1 MNLLAQDLRYSLRL
15 LLKRPGF
22 TFVAVITLALGIG
35 ANTAIF
41 SVVNAVLIRPLPY
54 RQPERL
60 VKVWP
65 QHAPT
70 SVSKAEMV
78 EIREHSQSFDDL
90 AAYSGWSFTL
100 TGGDEPAKL
109 SGARTTASFF
119 ALLGVD
125 AELGRTFLADED
137 QPGHDHVVLLSHG
150 LWQSRFGSDPNII
163 GQSVTIDGD
172 RHAVVGVLRPGF
184 KFPDNQFPKFNLE
197 LIVPAPLD
205 PNDQNDFV
213 AHYLNLVG
221 RLQAGVTVEQ
231 AQSEVA
237 AIIHNARAKFARAP
251 DDYGLRA
258 GVTPLQEEMVGD
270 TRSTL
275 LILLGAVGFVLL
287 IACANVANLHL
298 ARTTARRREIAIRA
312 ALGARRGRI
321 VRQLLTESVLL
332 AIVGGAAGVLLALW
346 GIDLL
351 VALLPGE
358 VPRLNTIGIDGR
370 VLGFSLG
377 LSLLTGVLFGLA
389 PALQASKPDLQAALK
404 EGGKAATAG
413 AGRRLRGLLV
423 VAEVALALML
433 VIGAGLLIKSF
444 WRRQQVDPGFK
455 AQNVLS
461 LQVAPPASAYEKAE
475 RKRVF
480 YRQVIERVAALPGV
494 QAVGG
499 IHLLPMG
506 GSNWNPDVRV
516 EDHPLDDG
524 TEPPAV
530 DWRLV
535 TPGYFEALRIP
546 LVRGRLFTEADR
558 EKAAPVAIVNA
569 TLAQRYWPNEDPV
582 GKRIRSGFEGKE
594 WVPIVGVVGDVK
606 EQGLDTP
613 THLEMY
619 RPYSQAPFPSA
630 MTLMVRTDAEPS
642 ALASAIRNEVW
653 AVDKDVPLA
662 DIQPLARV
670 VSQSLAG
677 PRSTTLLLA
686 VFAGVALLLGA
697 IGIYGVVAYGVAQRT
712 QEIGIRMALGA
723 SSGDVLRLVVG
734 QGMRLTVAGLALG
747 TGGALATT
755 RWLASLLFGT
765 SATDALTFASVAL
778 LLALVALAACY
789 VPARR
794 AAKVDPMVALRYE

>member
-1 MNLLAQDLRYSLRL
+1 MNTLWQDLRYSLRL

-22 TFVAVITLALGIG
+22 TLVAVITLALGIG

-41 SVVNAVLIRPLPY
+41 SVVNAVLIRPLPFK
-54 RQPERL
+54 QSERL

-65 QHAPT
+65 QQAQT

-78 EIREHSQSFDDL
+78 EIREHSQSFADL

-109 SGARTTASFF
+109 SGARTTATFF
-119 ALLGVD
+119 SLLGVD
-125 AELGRTFLADED
+125 AELGRTFLPDED
-137 QPGHDHVVLLSHG
+137 QPDRSHVVMLSHG
-150 LWQSRFGSDPNII
+150 LWQSRFGADQNII
-163 GQSVTIDGD
+163 GQAITIDGES
-172 RHAVVGVLRPGF
+172 HTVVGVLRPDF

-205 PNDQNDFV
+205 PNDGNDFS

-221 RLQAGVTVEQ
+221 RLQPGVTVEQ

-237 AIIHNARAKFARAP
+237 SIIHNARAKFARAP
-251 DDYGLRA
+251 DNYGLQA
-258 GVTPLQEEMVGD
+258 SVTGLQEEMIGD

-298 ARTTARRREIAIRA
+298 ARTTARRREIAIRT

-332 AIVGGAAGVLLALW
+332 ALAGGAAGVLLALW

-351 VALLPGE
+351 VALLPAE
-358 VPRLNTIGIDGR
+358 VPRLNAIGIDGR

-377 LSLLTGVLFGLA
+377 LSMLTGVLFGLA

-404 EGGKAATAG
+404 EGGKTSTTG
-413 AGRRLRGLLV
+413 AGRRLRNLLV

-461 LQVAPPASAYEKAE
+461 LQVAPPSAAYKDNS

-480 YRQVIERVAALPGV
+480 YRQVIERIAALPGV
-494 QAVGG
+494 SAVGG

-506 GSNWNPDVRV
+506 GSNWNPDIRV
-516 EDHPLDDG
+516 EDHPLPDG
-524 TEPPAV
+524 EELPSV
-530 DWRLV
+530 DWRLI
-535 TPGYFEALRIP
+535 TPGYFQAMRIP
-546 LVRGRLFTEADR
+546 LIKGRFFTEADH
-558 EKAAPVAIVNA
+558 EKTASVAIINE
-569 TLAQRYWPNEDPV
+569 TLARAYWPNEDPI

-606 EQGLDTP
+606 EQSLDTP

-619 RPYSQAPFPSA
+619 RPYEQSPFMPF
-630 MTLMVRTDAEPS
+630 MTLMVRTDADPA
-642 ALASAIRNEVW
+642 ALAAVIRNEVW
-653 AVDKDVPLA
+653 AIDKDVPLA
-662 DIQPLARV
+662 DIQPLAQV
-670 VSQSLAG
+670 VSESISR
-677 PRSTTLLLA
+677 PRSTMLLLA
-686 VFAGVALLLGA
+686 VFAGVALLLGS
-697 IGIYGVVAYGVAQRT
+697 IGIYGVIAYAVAQRT

-723 SSGDVLRLVVG
+723 SSRDVLRMVIG
-734 QGMRLTVAGLALG
+734 QGMRLILAGVALG
-747 TGGALATT
+747 IGGALAAT
-755 RWLASLLFGT
+755 RALESLLFGV
-765 SATDALTFASVAL
+765 SATDALTFAVVAL
-778 LLALVALAACY
+778 LLALVALLACWI
-789 VPARR
+789 PARR

>member
-1 MNLLAQDLRYSLRL
+1 MMNALWQDLRYGMRML
-15 LLKRPGF
+15 LNKPGF
-22 TFVAVITLALGIG
+22 AIVAVITLALGIG

-41 SVVNAVLIRPLPY
+41 SVINAVLIRPLPY
-54 RQPERL
+54 SQPERL

-65 QHAPT
+65 QRAQM
-70 SVSKAEMV
+70 SVSKAEMI
-78 EIREHSQSFDDL
+78 EIRGHSQSFDNL

-100 TGGDEPAKL
+100 TDGEPAKL

-119 ALLGVD
+119 SLLGVE

-137 QPGHDHVVLLSHG
+137 QPGRSHVVMLSHA
-150 LWQSRFGSDPNII
+150 LWQSRFGSDQHII
-163 GQSVTIDGD
+163 GQAITIDGQS
-172 RHAVVGVLRPGF
+172 HTIVGVLRPDF

-205 PNDQNDFV
+205 PSDQNDFV

-221 RLQAGVTVEQ
+221 RLQPGVSIEQ

-258 GVTPLQEEMVGD
+258 SVASLQEEMVGD

-298 ARTTARRREIAIRA
+298 ARTTARRREIAIRT
-312 ALGARRGRI
+312 ALGARRSRI

-332 AIVGGAAGVLLALW
+332 ATAGGAAGVLLALW

-351 VALLPGE
+351 TALLPAE
-358 VPRLNTIGIDGR
+358 MPRFNPIGVDGR
-370 VLGFSLG
+370 VFGFSLG

-389 PALQASKPDLQAALK
+389 PALQASKPELQAALK
-404 EGGKAATAG
+404 EGGKTATAG
-413 AGRRLRGLLV
+413 VGRRLRSLLM

-455 AQNVLS
+455 PQNVLS

-475 RKRVF
+475 RKRIF
-480 YRQVIERVAALPGV
+480 YHQVIERVAALPGV
-494 QAVGG
+494 EAVGG

-506 GSNWNPDVRV
+506 GSNWNPDIRV
-516 EDHPLDDG
+516 EDQPLTDG
-524 TEPPAV
+524 AEPPSV

-535 TPGYFEALRIP
+535 TPGYFQALRIP
-546 LVRGRLFTEADR
+546 LIRGRFFTEADR
-558 EKAAPVAIVNA
+558 EKAASVAIINE
-569 TLAQRYWPNEDPV
+569 TLARAYWPNEDPI

-619 RPYSQAPFPSA
+619 RPYEQAPFPAA
-630 MTLMVRTDAEPS
+630 MTLMVRTDAEP
-642 ALASAIRNEVW
+642 ATLASAIRGEVGS
-653 AVDKDVPLA
+653 VDKDVPLA
-662 DIQPLARV
+662 DIQPLAQV
-670 VSQSLAG
+670 VSQSLSG
-677 PRSTTLLLA
+677 PRSTMLLLA

-697 IGIYGVVAYGVAQRT
+697 IGVYGVVAYGVAQRT

-723 SSGDVLRLVVG
+723 SSRDVLRLVIG
-734 QGMRLTVAGLALG
+734 QGMRLILAGVALG

-755 RWLASLLFGT
+755 RWLSSLLFGT
-765 SATDALTFASVAL
+765 SATDMLTFAGVAL